1 MKQSWSPADQSQQD
15 HHLQH
20 VLENVREK
28 TRQGI
33 SSLAIFD
40 LDGTL
45 FDNRAR
51 TVYIL
56 REIADQ
62 YDERLPQLSAAM
74 DDFQD
79 LSIIQ
84 YGVMDTLDQLH
95 VRNPEERTFIQQ
107 QWAKRF
113 FTDDYQR
120 FDVPLPGAKNYVSRV
135 HEAGATVIYLTGRDV
150 NMLVGLTES
159 LRMYGFP
166 VGIVGTMMLTKKAF
180 EEADE
185 VFKQNVGAY
194 LKRLGEVVAVFEN
207 EPANSNL
214 LQVLF
219 PQATSMFVLTQHR
232 PDAPTLN
239 GGIIRIRDFRVRSA

>member
-1 MKQSWSPADQSQQD
+1 MTESWSPERQAAQNEQLQQ
-15 HHLQH
+15 
-20 VLENVREK
+20 VLERIRSK
-28 TRQGI
+28 TENDT

-62 YDERLPQLSAAM
+62 FETRLPTLVEAL
-74 DDFQD
+74 DGFED
-79 LSIIQ
+79 LSLIQ
-84 YGVMDTLDQLH
+84 YGVGATLDRLG
-95 VRNPEERTFIQQ
+95 VADPAECAFIQE

-113 FTDDYQR
+113 FSDEYQR
-120 FDVPLPGAKNYVSRV
+120 FDIPLPGAKSFVCKV

-166 VGIVGTMMLTKKAF
+166 VGIVGTMMLTKKLF
-180 EEADE
+180 DEEDE
-185 VFKQNVGAY
+185 VFKRNVGAY
-194 LKRLGEVVAVFEN
+194 LKRLGEVVAIFEN

-214 LQVLF
+214 LKKAF
-219 PQATSMFVLTQHR
+219 PGAASFFVLTQHR
-232 PDAPTLN
+232 PDAPALE
-239 GGIIRIRDFRVRSA
+239 GGIHKIRDFRIRR

>member
-1 MKQSWSPADQSQQD
+1 MEQAWTAEDQSRQNEQ
-15 HHLQH
+15 LQL
-20 VLENVREK
+20 VLDRIRSK
-28 TRQGI
+28 TQNQV

-56 REIADQ
+56 REIADH
-62 YDERLPQLSAAM
+62 YEDRLPQLSAAM
-74 DDFQD
+74 DGFQNM
-79 LSIIQ
+79 SIIQ
-84 YGVMDTLDQLH
+84 YGVRDTLDRIG
-95 VRNPEERTFIQQ
+95 VRDEAERSFIQE

-120 FDVPLPGAKNYVSRV
+120 FDIPLPGAKSYVCQV

-150 NMLVGLTES
+150 NMLVGLTDS
-159 LRMYGFP
+159 LRMCGFP

-180 EEADE
+180 EEEDE
-185 VFKQNVGAY
+185 VFKRNVGAY
-194 LKRLGEVVAVFEN
+194 LKRLGRGGAVFEN

-214 LQVLF
+214 LQAAF
-219 PQATSMFVLTQHR
+219 PDASSLFVLTQHR
-232 PDAPTLN
+232 PDAPALN
-239 GGIIRIRDFRVRSA
+239 SGIHKIRDFRIRR